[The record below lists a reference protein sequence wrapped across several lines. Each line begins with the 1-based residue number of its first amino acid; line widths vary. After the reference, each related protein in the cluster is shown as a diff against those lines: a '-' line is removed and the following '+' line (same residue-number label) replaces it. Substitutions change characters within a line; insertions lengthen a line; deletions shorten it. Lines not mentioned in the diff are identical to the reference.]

1 MHRRM
6 FMTTVG
12 LAMLGA
18 VAFAQDVTYDFD
30 RAANFARYHSYAWVR
45 GTELADELNHKR
57 IVNAVDTQLAGK
69 GLSRVAANGEPDLL
83 VAYHAAFDSNLQIT
97 GMSAGPYRFGGGS
110 ARVEPIV
117 TGALAVELIDAR
129 TGSIVW
135 RGIAT
140 KELDPDVTPEKR
152 EKNIARGTEKLFK
165 NYPPKQKQMP

>member
-1 MHRRM
+1 MHRRI
-6 FMTTVG
+6 FMTTVS

-30 RAANFARYHSYAWVR
+30 RAANFGAYHSYAWAR
-45 GTELADELNHKR
+45 GTEVADELNHKR
-57 IVNAVDTQLAGK
+57 IVNAVDTQLTAK
-69 GLSRVAANGEPDLL
+69 GLSRAAANGEPDLL
-83 VAYHAAFDSNLQIT
+83 VAYHAALDRNLQIT
-97 GMSAGPYRFGGGS
+97 HLGAGPYRFGSGS

-129 TGSIVW
+129 TGSVVW

-152 EKNIARGTEKLFK
+152 EKNIARATEKLFK
-165 NYPPKQKQMP
+165 NYPPKQRQMP